1 MITRVGIGYDIHQ
14 LVKARQLVL
23 GGVHI
28 PYSKG
33 LLGHSDADCLIHA
46 VIDALLGAAKLRDIG
61 RLFPDTDPAYKDISS
76 IALLKQ
82 VYKLLSSRKFRVCNI
97 DSVIVAQEPKI
108 LKFRSQMEKNIASA
122 LRIPVACVSVKA
134 KTNEHL
140 DSVGAGLAIA
150 CHAVA
155 LVGSAKKRGI

>member
-1 MITRVGIGYDIHQ
+1 MNTRVGIGYDIHK
-14 LVKARQLVL
+14 LVEGRPLVL

-28 PYSKG
+28 PHGKG

-46 VIDALLGAAKLRDIG
+46 VIDAVLGAVKFGDIG
-61 RLFPDTDPAYKDISS
+61 QLFPDTDPAYKDISS

-82 VYKLLSSRKFRVCNI
+82 VYKLLLRQKLRVCNI
-97 DSVIVAQEPKI
+97 DSVIVAQEPKM

-122 LRIPVACVSVKA
+122 LGIPAACVSVKA

-140 DSVGAGLAIA
+140 DSVGAGSAIA
-150 CHAVA
+150 CHAIA
-155 LVGSAKKRGI
+155 SVGPAKKRGI